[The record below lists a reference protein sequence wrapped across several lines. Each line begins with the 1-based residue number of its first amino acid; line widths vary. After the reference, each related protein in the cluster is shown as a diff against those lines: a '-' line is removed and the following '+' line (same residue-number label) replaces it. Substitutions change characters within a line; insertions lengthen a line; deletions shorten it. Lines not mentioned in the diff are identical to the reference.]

1 MLTPVD
7 IQQKKFHVGL
17 GYDKKD
23 VNTFFD
29 SVSENYESLYRS
41 NAELKEK
48 VSILNDTLQNYRSK
62 ESHLEKSL
70 KRAEKNTEE
79 TITNAAKE
87 AKGIIRDAKIQ
98 ASNIVS
104 DAEKRLEKLEDEIAV
119 MEARYTAYKS
129 NFAMLLKQQFEF
141 LGEQDFDPDSII
153 DDRAFTLL
161 GGSEKQNNSASVS
174 EGFGAY
180 TGDPQMRDESTLGGF
195 NGGYGSGDITSTSAV
210 YTQSLSAGENFV
222 DPFKPQ
228 DQDQKDYNPFNAKDK
243 ASENKKSS
251 LKVANSAEDR
261 KRMKRAT
268 VGSSEAAAAM
278 QKAREAAS
286 QPKKV
291 PEAAPNKEAETPKPE
306 PKPEPKPAP
315 KAEESPIR
323 ESKSNDKAEMHT
335 ESAPEQK
342 SEPVSTSK
350 DEKTNDFSHEIP
362 TILHPINDSDAD
374 IHAASDEEASGSA
387 KSNESVEGEVE
398 AKPSGPARLGDGS
411 EDDDSETDDDG
422 FEFI

>member
-1 MLTPVD
+1 M
-7 IQQKKFHVGL
+7 

-29 SVSENYESLYRS
+29 SVSESYESLYRS

-70 KRAEKNTEE
+70 KRAEKDTEE

-104 DAEKRLEKLEDEIAV
+104 DAEKRLEKLEDETAV
-119 MEARYTAYKS
+119 MEALFTAYKS

-141 LGEQDFDPDSII
+141 LGKQDFDPDSII

-174 EGFGAY
+174 DGFGAY

-195 NGGYGSGDITSTSAV
+195 NGGYGSGDTTSTSAV

-243 ASENKKSS
+243 ASEDKKSS
-251 LKVANSAEDR
+251 LKVANSAEER

-268 VGSSEAAAAM
+268 VGSTEAAAAM

-286 QPKKV
+286 QQKK
-291 PEAAPNKEAETPKPE
+291 APDATPMKEAETPKPE
-306 PKPEPKPAP
+306 PKPASAP
-315 KAEESPIR
+315 KTGETPIR
-323 ESKSNDKAEMHT
+323 ESKSDDKPEMHT
-335 ESAPEQK
+335 EPAPEQK

-374 IHAASDEEASGSA
+374 IHAASDEEESGSA
-387 KSNESVEGEVE
+387 ESNESVEGEVE
-398 AKPSGPARLGDGS
+398 EKPSGPARLGDGS
-411 EDDDSETDDDG
+411 ENDDSETDDDG

>member
-195 NGGYGSGDITSTSAV
+195 NSGYGSGDITSTSAV

-228 DQDQKDYNPFNAKDK
+228 DQDQKDYNPFNAKEK
-243 ASENKKSS
+243 TSEDKKSS

-374 IHAASDEEASGSA
+374 IHATSDEEASGSA
-387 KSNESVEGEVE
+387 ESNDSVEGEVE

>member
-29 SVSENYESLYRS
+29 SVSESYESLYRS

-141 LGEQDFDPDSII
+141 LGKQDFDPDSII

-195 NGGYGSGDITSTSAV
+195 NGGYGSGDTTSTSAV

-243 ASENKKSS
+243 ASEDKKSS
-251 LKVANSAEDR
+251 LKVANSAEER

-268 VGSSEAAAAM
+268 VGSTEAAAAM

-286 QPKKV
+286 QQKKASD
-291 PEAAPNKEAETPKPE
+291 AAPMKEAETPKPE
-306 PKPEPKPAP
+306 PKPAPAP
-315 KAEESPIR
+315 KAEEPPIR
-323 ESKSNDKAEMHT
+323 ESKSDDKPEMHT
-335 ESAPEQK
+335 EPAPEQK

-374 IHAASDEEASGSA
+374 IHAASDEEESGSA
-387 KSNESVEGEVE
+387 ESNESVEGEVE

>member
-228 DQDQKDYNPFNAKDK
+228 DQDQKDYNPFNAKEK
-243 ASENKKSS
+243 TSEDKKSS

>member
-1 MLTPVD
+1 M
-7 IQQKKFHVGL
+7 

-29 SVSENYESLYRS
+29 SVSESYESLYRS

-70 KRAEKNTEE
+70 KRAEKDTEE

-141 LGEQDFDPDSII
+141 LGKQDFDPDSII

-174 EGFGAY
+174 DGFGAY

-195 NGGYGSGDITSTSAV
+195 NGGYGSGDTTSTSAV

-228 DQDQKDYNPFNAKDK
+228 DQKDYNPFNAKEK
-243 ASENKKSS
+243 TSEDKKSS
-251 LKVANSAEDR
+251 LKVANSAEER

-268 VGSSEAAAAM
+268 VGSTEAAAAM

-286 QPKKV
+286 QPKKA
-291 PEAAPNKEAETPKPE
+291 PDAAPMKEAETPKPE
-306 PKPEPKPAP
+306 PKPASAP
-315 KAEESPIR
+315 KTEETPIR
-323 ESKSNDKAEMHT
+323 ESKSDDKPEMHT
-335 ESAPEQK
+335 EPAPEQK

-374 IHAASDEEASGSA
+374 IHAASDEEESGSA
-387 KSNESVEGEVE
+387 ESNESVEGEVE
-398 AKPSGPARLGDGS
+398 EKPSGPARLGDGS
-411 EDDDSETDDDG
+411 ENDDSETDDDG

>member
-70 KRAEKNTEE
+70 KRAEKDTEE

-195 NGGYGSGDITSTSAV
+195 NGGYGSGDMTSTSAV

-228 DQDQKDYNPFNAKDK
+228 DQDKKNYNPFNAKDK
-243 ASENKKSS
+243 ASEDKKSS

-291 PEAAPNKEAETPKPE
+291 PEAAPNKEAET

-387 KSNESVEGEVE
+387 ESNDSVEGEVE

>member
-29 SVSENYESLYRS
+29 SVSESYEALYRS

-70 KRAEKNTEE
+70 KRAEKDTVE
-79 TITNAAKE
+79 TISNATKE

-98 ASNIVS
+98 ANNIVA
-104 DAEKRLEKLEDEIAV
+104 DAEKRLEHLEDEIALL
-119 MEARYTAYKS
+119 EAKYTAYKS
-129 NFAMLLKQQFEF
+129 NFCSLIKKQFEF
-141 LGEQDFDPDSII
+141 LGEQDFDPSSMI
-153 DDRAFTLL
+153 DDRAWALI
-161 GGSEKQNNSASVS
+161 GGEEKQASSSVS
-174 EGFGAY
+174 DGFGAY

-195 NGGYGSGDITSTSAV
+195 GSGDTTSTSAV

-222 DPFKPQ
+222 DPFKPK
-228 DQDQKDYNPFNAKDK
+228 DQEDYNPFDK
-243 ASENKKSS
+243 KRKNTEEKKST

-261 KRMKRAT
+261 KKMKRAT

-278 QKAREAAS
+278 QKAKEAAQAKPES
-286 QPKKV
+286 KPEPKPDIK
-291 PEAAPNKEAETPKPE
+291 PEPKPESKPGPKPE
-306 PKPEPKPAP
+306 PKPDIKPEPVVSEVKSEPKPEP
-315 KAEESPIR
+315 EKKEE
-323 ESKSNDKAEMHT
+323 A
-335 ESAPEQK
+335 
-342 SEPVSTSK
+342 VG
-350 DEKTNDFSHEIP
+350 EIP
-362 TILHPINDSDAD
+362 TILSHLSESMD
-374 IHAASDEEASGSA
+374 DEDDTIAEDHT
-387 KSNESVEGEVE
+387 ESVEGEVE
-398 AKPSGPARLGDGS
+398 EKKNGPALIGEGD
-411 EDDDSETDDDG
+411 DDDSETDDDG

>member
-29 SVSENYESLYRS
+29 SVSESYESLYRS

-70 KRAEKNTEE
+70 KRAEKDTEE

-195 NGGYGSGDITSTSAV
+195 NGGYGSGDTTSTSAV

-228 DQDQKDYNPFNAKDK
+228 DQKDYNPFNAKDK
-243 ASENKKSS
+243 ASEDKKSS
-251 LKVANSAEDR
+251 LKVANSAEER

-286 QPKKV
+286 QPKKA
-291 PEAAPNKEAETPKPE
+291 PDAAPMKEAGTPKPE
-306 PKPEPKPAP
+306 PKPASAP
-315 KAEESPIR
+315 KAEEPLIR
-323 ESKSNDKAEMHT
+323 ESKSDDKPERHT
-335 ESAPEQK
+335 EPAPEQK

-374 IHAASDEEASGSA
+374 IHATSDSEESGSA
-387 KSNESVEGEVE
+387 ESNESVEGEVE
-398 AKPSGPARLGDGS
+398 EKPSGPARLGDGS
-411 EDDDSETDDDG
+411 ENDDSETDDDG

>member
-1 MLTPVD
+1 M
-7 IQQKKFHVGL
+7 

-70 KRAEKNTEE
+70 KRAEKDTEE

-251 LKVANSAEDR
+251 LKVANSAEER

-306 PKPEPKPAP
+306 PKPAP
-315 KAEESPIR
+315 KAEEAPIR

-374 IHAASDEEASGSA
+374 IHVASDEEASGSA
-387 KSNESVEGEVE
+387 ESNESVEGEVEGEVE

>member
-1 MLTPVD
+1 M
-7 IQQKKFHVGL
+7 

-29 SVSENYESLYRS
+29 SVSESYESLYRS

-70 KRAEKNTEE
+70 KRAEKDTEE

-141 LGEQDFDPDSII
+141 LGKQDFDPDSII

-174 EGFGAY
+174 DGFGAY

-195 NGGYGSGDITSTSAV
+195 NGGYGSGDTTSTSAV

-243 ASENKKSS
+243 ASEDKKSS
-251 LKVANSAEDR
+251 LKVANSAEER

-268 VGSSEAAAAM
+268 VGSTEAAAAM

-286 QPKKV
+286 QQKK
-291 PEAAPNKEAETPKPE
+291 APDATPMKEAETPKPE
-306 PKPEPKPAP
+306 PKPASAAKT
-315 KAEESPIR
+315 EETPIR
-323 ESKSNDKAEMHT
+323 ESKSDDKPEMHT
-335 ESAPEQK
+335 EPAPEQK

-387 KSNESVEGEVE
+387 ESNESVEGEVE
-398 AKPSGPARLGDGS
+398 EKPSGPARLGDGS
-411 EDDDSETDDDG
+411 ENDDSETDDDG

>member
-1 MLTPVD
+1 M
-7 IQQKKFHVGL
+7 

-70 KRAEKNTEE
+70 KRAEKDTEE

-195 NGGYGSGDITSTSAV
+195 NGGYGNGDITSTSAV

-228 DQDQKDYNPFNAKDK
+228 DQDKKDYNPFNAKDK
-243 ASENKKSS
+243 TSEDKKSS
-251 LKVANSAEDR
+251 LKVANSAEER

-306 PKPEPKPAP
+306 PKPAP
-315 KAEESPIR
+315 KAEEAPIR

-342 SEPVSTSK
+342 TEPVSTSK

-387 KSNESVEGEVE
+387 ESNDSVEGEVE

>member
-1 MLTPVD
+1 M
-7 IQQKKFHVGL
+7 

-29 SVSENYESLYRS
+29 SVSESYESLYRS

-70 KRAEKNTEE
+70 KRAEKDTEE

-141 LGEQDFDPDSII
+141 LGKQDFDPDSII

-174 EGFGAY
+174 DGFGAY

-195 NGGYGSGDITSTSAV
+195 NGGYGSGDTTSTSAV

-243 ASENKKSS
+243 ASEDKKSS
-251 LKVANSAEDR
+251 LKVANSAEER

-268 VGSSEAAAAM
+268 VGSTEAAAAM

-286 QPKKV
+286 QQKK
-291 PEAAPNKEAETPKPE
+291 APDATPMKEAETPKPE
-306 PKPEPKPAP
+306 PKPASAAKT
-315 KAEESPIR
+315 EETPIR
-323 ESKSNDKAEMHT
+323 ESKSDDKPEMHT
-335 ESAPEQK
+335 KPAPEQK

-374 IHAASDEEASGSA
+374 IHAASDEEDSGSA
-387 KSNESVEGEVE
+387 ESNESVEGEVE
-398 AKPSGPARLGDGS
+398 EKPSGPARLGDGS
-411 EDDDSETDDDG
+411 ENDDSETDDDG

>member
-70 KRAEKNTEE
+70 KRAEKDTEE

-251 LKVANSAEDR
+251 LKVANSAEER

-387 KSNESVEGEVE
+387 ESNDSVEGEVE

>member
-70 KRAEKNTEE
+70 KRAEKDTEE

-98 ASNIVS
+98 ANNIVS

-141 LGEQDFDPDSII
+141 LGKQDFDPDSII

-195 NGGYGSGDITSTSAV
+195 NGGYGSGDTTSTSAV

-228 DQDQKDYNPFNAKDK
+228 DQKDYNPFNAKEK
-243 ASENKKSS
+243 TSEDKKSS
-251 LKVANSAEDR
+251 LKVANSAEER

-291 PEAAPNKEAETPKPE
+291 PEAAPNKKAET

-315 KAEESPIR
+315 KAEEAPIR

-374 IHAASDEEASGSA
+374 IHAASDEEASDSA
-387 KSNESVEGEVE
+387 ESNESVEGEVE

>member
-29 SVSENYESLYRS
+29 SVSESYESLYRS

-141 LGEQDFDPDSII
+141 LGKQDFDPDSII

-174 EGFGAY
+174 DGFGAY

-195 NGGYGSGDITSTSAV
+195 NGGYGSGDTTSTSAV

-243 ASENKKSS
+243 ASEDKKSS
-251 LKVANSAEDR
+251 LKVANSAEER

-268 VGSSEAAAAM
+268 VGSTEAAAAM

-291 PEAAPNKEAETPKPE
+291 PDATPMKEAETPKPE
-306 PKPEPKPAP
+306 PKPASAP
-315 KAEESPIR
+315 KAEEHPIR
-323 ESKSNDKAEMHT
+323 ESKSDDKPERHT
-335 ESAPEQK
+335 EPAPEQK

-387 KSNESVEGEVE
+387 ESNESVEGEVE
-398 AKPSGPARLGDGS
+398 EKPSGPARLGDGS
-411 EDDDSETDDDG
+411 ENDDSETDDDG

>member
-1 MLTPVD
+1 M
-7 IQQKKFHVGL
+7 

-29 SVSENYESLYRS
+29 SVSESYESLYRS

-70 KRAEKNTEE
+70 KRAEKDTEE

-141 LGEQDFDPDSII
+141 LGKQDFDPDSII

-195 NGGYGSGDITSTSAV
+195 NGGYGSGDTTSTSAV

-228 DQDQKDYNPFNAKDK
+228 DQKDYNPFNAKEK
-243 ASENKKSS
+243 TSEDKKSS
-251 LKVANSAEDR
+251 LKVANSAEER

-286 QPKKV
+286 QPKKA
-291 PEAAPNKEAETPKPE
+291 PDAAPMKEAET

-374 IHAASDEEASGSA
+374 IHAASDEEESGSA
-387 KSNESVEGEVE
+387 ESNESVEGEVE
-398 AKPSGPARLGDGS
+398 EKPSGPARLGDGS
-411 EDDDSETDDDG
+411 ENDDSETDDDG

>member
-70 KRAEKNTEE
+70 KRAEKDTEE

-228 DQDQKDYNPFNAKDK
+228 DQKDYNPFNAKEK
-243 ASENKKSS
+243 TSEDKKSS
-251 LKVANSAEDR
+251 LKVANSAEER

-278 QKAREAAS
+278 QKVREAAS

-291 PEAAPNKEAETPKPE
+291 PEAAPMKEAET

-335 ESAPEQK
+335 GSAPEQK

-350 DEKTNDFSHEIP
+350 DEKTNDVSHEIP
-362 TILHPINDSDAD
+362 TILHPINDSNAD

-387 KSNESVEGEVE
+387 ESNESVEGEVE